1 MAQPGRP
8 PVPIWV
14 EAEPAAAASEEELR
28 DDLHLQEIFLQ
39 SLAGTPE
46 DTPQRRAEIEA
57 EILRV
62 KAQLKKLQVARQNPG
77 R

>member
-14 EAEPAAAASEEELR
+14 EAEPAAASDEDLR
-28 DDLHLQEIFLQ
+28 DELQMQEIFLQ

-62 KAQLKKLQVARQNPG
+62 KAQLRKLQVARQNQG